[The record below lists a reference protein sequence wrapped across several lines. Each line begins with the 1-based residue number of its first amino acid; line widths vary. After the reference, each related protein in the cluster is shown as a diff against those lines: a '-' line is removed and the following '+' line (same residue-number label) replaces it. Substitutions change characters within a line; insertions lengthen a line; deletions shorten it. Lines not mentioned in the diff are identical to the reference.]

1 MNYLFGYGSIINDA
15 SRCSTLCGIKAD
27 TASSTEIGSG
37 GGGEWDKSIA
47 VWLHGVG
54 IRSWCYRSSTGF
66 TALGL
71 QLSNTST
78 LPTFGV
84 LFPVVD
90 ADALA
95 AFDVREKGYDR
106 VELPLDAFV
115 VDTSLGSAAAQQ
127 RGRNFIQQEGMS
139 VRIWT
144 YIPSA
149 AYAHEP
155 DEEHPI
161 LQSYVDVVI
170 RGCLQWGDRNLAE
183 QFLRSTFGWNAYYL
197 NDTLLSRRPW
207 LHRQDYALIDDILQS
222 AGSVI
227 QFHERK
233 HPEEFA
239 ARHLTLLRGM
249 WGVPARNSSFVGR
262 LEHLHTLEEIM
273 QCDGGCVS
281 RVEVQ
286 GIGGIGKTQLC
297 IEFCYRQYSITYGF
311 IAWIRAE
318 TSASI
323 AGDMRRLAFDL
334 GIISA
339 DNKTEEESYE
349 DAVVIE
355 EVTICDHLCRTTNDM
370 YRFADDYR
378 DVSADG
384 CWCLIML
391 IVRIS

>member
-15 SRCSTLCGIKAD
+15 SRCSTLCGIKTDAA
-27 TASSTEIGSG
+27 TSTEVGSG
-37 GGGEWDKSIA
+37 GSGEWDKSIA
-47 VWLHGVG
+47 VWLRG
-54 IRSWCYRSSTGF
+54 IGTRSWCYRSSTGF

-71 QLSNTST
+71 QLNNIST
-78 LPTFGV
+78 MPTFGV
-84 LFPVVD
+84 LFPVAD

-106 VELPLDAFV
+106 VELPLDAFT
-115 VDTSLGSAAAQQ
+115 VDTSLGSTSAQQ
-127 RGRNFIQQEGMS
+127 RGEDFTHQKSTS

-149 AYAHEP
+149 AYTHDP

-161 LQSYVDVVI
+161 LQSYIDVVI
-170 RGCLQWGDRNLAE
+170 RGCLQWGGRKLAD
-183 QFLRSTFGWNAYYL
+183 QFLNSTLGWNAYYL

-222 AGSVI
+222 AGSAI

-249 WGVPARNSSFVGR
+249 WGVPTRNSAFVGR
-262 LEHLHTLEEIM
+262 LDHLHALEEMM
-273 QCDGGCVS
+273 QFDSGCVS

-297 IEFCYRQYSITYGF
+297 IEYCYRQYSVTYGF

-339 DNKTEEESYE
+339 DNKTEEETYE

-355 EVTICDHLCRTTNDM
+355 EVHQGLHH
-370 YRFADDYR
+370 
-378 DVSADG
+378 V
-384 CWCLIML
+384 
-391 IVRIS
+391 